1 MALYSNEHLLRTD
14 MITGHRGAA
23 ALAPENTLA
32 GIKKAVASGIK
43 WIEIDVQLSA
53 DNIPVIIHDR
63 TVQRCTNGQGRVGDL
78 NLDELKALDAGSW
91 FAAEFAGETIPTLE
105 EALLA
110 CQKYDLNMNLEIK
123 TYCEEAVK
131 PLVDKVIETVRTM
144 NFPIEKLL
152 FSSFSAIALAQCQS
166 LYPDVRRGFITETKS
181 ADMLEELKPLA
192 LYSLHIDHRILDEVL
207 ATSIKDTGLKL
218 MIWTLN
224 DPTKI
229 DKYTAWGVDNIITD
243 KPNAF

>member
-1 MALYSNEHLLRTD
+1 

-32 GIKKAVASGIK
+32 GIKKAVESGIK

-78 NLDELKALDAGSW
+78 NLVELKALDAGSW
-91 FAAEFAGETIPTLE
+91 FAAEFTGEAIPTLE

-131 PLVDKVIETVRTM
+131 PLVDKVIETVKKM

-152 FSSFSAIALAQCQS
+152 FSSFSIIALAQCQL
-166 LYPDVRRGFITETKS
+166 LYPDVRRGLITKTKS
-181 ADMLEELKPLA
+181 LDMLETVKPLA
-192 LYSLHIDHRILDEVL
+192 LYSLHIDHRILNECL
-207 ATSIKDTGLKL
+207 AASIKGAGLKL

-243 KPNAF
+243 KPNEF